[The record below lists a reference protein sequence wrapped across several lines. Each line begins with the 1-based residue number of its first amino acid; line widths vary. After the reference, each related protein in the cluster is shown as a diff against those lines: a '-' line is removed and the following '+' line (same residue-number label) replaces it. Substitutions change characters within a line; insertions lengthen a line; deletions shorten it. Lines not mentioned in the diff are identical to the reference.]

1 MRRYRCRVMLIGV
14 MIASVD
20 SDPVKGSP
28 VDDGCNTGATLAL
41 IPKND
46 WMEKEVIMGFRVWQ
60 LMFLAMAGLITV
72 VVLLCCFMKCRVPRT
87 KQEIEADF
95 KRKEITRRFRFL
107 LDRVQIEDTSL
118 RTAIEKVNE
127 LYTNREKM
135 KRKKKKK
142 ADDEEEIISLGSSYL
157 FVDEKLTIK
166 QKVKKLLGLLDD
178 NASDTDSM
186 KETTDKSED
195 PLKRSTS
202 VDELSSL
209 PDIKMVDPIQ
219 ARQTS
224 EESSDSPKL
233 ADSVSKLSLLLDSPP
248 RTHNTLSRVTLLEDS
263 PQHNNET
270 SSLHIEKEQESTSG
284 SGRFVLKKNKTD
296 SQESQ
301 DSERSVERK
310 KSPFDFK
317 QKSASQDSSTTKK
330 SDSQDSGSGNY
341 RKQKSDSQE
350 SNDSFD
356 NPPETNK
363 PKFQPH
369 ESKITRRESMVG
381 QRDEMANKWRKS
393 SKSNSINEQKTSQS
407 LDVNLS
413 SKS

>member
-1 MRRYRCRVMLIGV
+1 M
-14 MIASVD
+14 
-20 SDPVKGSP
+20 
-28 VDDGCNTGATLAL
+28 
-41 IPKND
+41 
-46 WMEKEVIMGFRVWQ
+46 
-60 LMFLAMAGLITV
+60 
-72 VVLLCCFMKCRVPRT
+72 
-87 KQEIEADF
+87 
-95 KRKEITRRFRFL
+95 
-107 LDRVQIEDTSL
+107 
-118 RTAIEKVNE
+118 NE

-142 ADDEEEIISLGSSYL
+142 ADEEEEVISLGSSYL

-166 QKVKKLLGLLDD
+166 QKIKKLLGLLDD

-209 PDIKMVDPIQ
+209 PDIKMVDPIKT
-219 ARQTS
+219 RQTS
-224 EESSDSPKL
+224 EESSADSPKL
-233 ADSVSKLSLLLDSPP
+233 ADSHSKLSLLLDSPP
-248 RTHNTLSRVTLLEDS
+248 RTHDTLSRVTLLEGS
-263 PQHNNET
+263 PPAKHGT
-270 SSLHIEKEQESTSG
+270 SLHVEQESFKTSSDTG
-284 SGRFVLKKNKTD
+284 SRFVLKKNKTD

-301 DSERSVERK
+301 DSEHSVDRK
-310 KSPFDFK
+310 KSPFDLK
-317 QKSASQDSSTTKK
+317 QQKSDSQESSATKKSK

-356 NPPETNK
+356 NPAETNK
-363 PKFQPH
+363 HKFQPQ
-369 ESKITRRESMVG
+369 ESKITRRESMCG
-381 QRDEMANKWRKS
+381 REEMVNKWRKS
-393 SKSNSINEQKTSQS
+393 PKPKSINEPKTSQS